1 MPSTAIVSAC
11 ESRNSLRFK
20 HPKYSCCSRPI
31 LTYGGQGVNKRG
43 VHASHHAIIYS
54 GKKPIAFR
62 GEKEKGLTMKAIN
75 VTPDNPRHK
84 LDDASR
90 LNYAKTYTV
99 EYNVKVWFIGKVS
112 SDSEWQIRSD
122 HNRIHPDL
130 DIKGF
135 PAPETPDNTHR
146 SSAATTNYAIDGGS
160 SGYPV
165 SNPYYGSSYSMGS
178 DNTGYYDSGSSDAHR
193 TSYDDPAFSSRTS
206 YPSQPLYGTSGT
218 SYDRQEYYAGGYESQ
233 GPVNGIDH
241 GGYSSNG
248 YAEHSSQRKK
258 GKYQGEPGYFVES
271 PETDD
276 IPEEPEE
283 PVGENG
289 DPLHDGDSDDNG
301 DQGDQDRG
309 GGQRRCE
316 RYSRDS
322 RRK

>member
-1 MPSTAIVSAC
+1 M
-11 ESRNSLRFK
+11 
-20 HPKYSCCSRPI
+20 
-31 LTYGGQGVNKRG
+31 
-43 VHASHHAIIYS
+43 HASHHAIIYS

-75 VTPDNPRHK
+75 VTPDNSRHK

-122 HNRIHPDL
+122 HNRIHPVP

-178 DNTGYYDSGSSDAHR
+178 ANTGYYDNGSSDAHR
-193 TSYDDPAFSSRTS
+193 TSYDDPALSSGSS
-206 YPSQPLYGTSGT
+206 YSSAPLYSTSES
-218 SYDRQEYYAGGYESQ
+218 SYDRREYHSRGYQASVE
-233 GPVNGIDH
+233 GMDH

-258 GKYQGEPGYFVES
+258 GKYRGEPEYFEEP

-283 PVGENG
+283 PVGGYG

-309 GGQRRCE
+309 GGQRCG
-316 RYSRDS
+316 RYSRNS
-322 RRK
+322 RRRR